1 MYAIIL
7 YVYSDKTAYKTRVFS
22 AIVEMLKW
30 FAGHQIRNVAVSVMV
45 YLLYIYS
52 YFHFQRNRNH

>member
-1 MYAIIL
+1 MYVIIL

-45 YLLYIYS
+45 YLLYLFLLLVS
-52 YFHFQRNRNH
+52 KK